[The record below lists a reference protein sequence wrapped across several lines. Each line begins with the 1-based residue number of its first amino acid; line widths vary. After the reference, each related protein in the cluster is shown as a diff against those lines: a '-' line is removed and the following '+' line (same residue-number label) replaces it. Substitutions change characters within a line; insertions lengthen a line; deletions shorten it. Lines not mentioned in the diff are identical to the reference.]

1 MYNAPR
7 LNAIRSSGD
16 FAYADNDT
24 MLRIAYSKSARP
36 SEVMTSQ
43 KVGATVAVDANG
55 GASSELLITLTELV
69 KDQTGT
75 AASSVVHTIDGTTY
89 DTLGEVVDAINAI
102 EGFTA
107 WVTDAPHSLDTGS
120 ASFLD
125 LAATAIPETPGYLD
139 FLKRSVATSNP
150 VYKRIGEPTERDA
163 GWLKLVRAE
172 VAITSATAGSIEFGQ
187 DDKDVGYVKYR
198 NYPLTAAA
206 NTAYANYDV
215 DAAPTFQGP
224 LLITIAATSLAG
236 AVGRVET
243 VQATY

>member
-16 FAYADNDT
+16 FTYAANAPI
-24 MLRIAYSKSARP
+24 LRISYSKSARP
-36 SEVMTSQ
+36 SEVMTAQ
-43 KVGATVAVDANG
+43 KYGATIAIDADG
-55 GASSELLITLTELV
+55 GTSSELEIVLTEKV
-69 KDQTGT
+69 KTQTG
-75 AASSVVHTIDGTTY
+75 AAGVDVVHTINGNEF
-89 DTLGEVVDAINAI
+89 DTLKKVVDKINSI

-107 WVTDAPHSLDTGS
+107 WVTDAPHSHDTGS
-120 ASFLD
+120 AAFLD
-125 LAATAIPETPGYLD
+125 LAETAIPEVPGYLD
-139 FLKRSVATSNP
+139 CLKRSVATANP

-172 VAITSATAGSIEFGQ
+172 VAITSATGGSLEFAR
-187 DDKDVGYVKYR
+187 DDKDEGYVKYR
-198 NYPLTAAA
+198 NYPLTATA

-224 LLITIAATSLAG
+224 LLITVAATNATG

-243 VQATY
+243 MQATY

>member
-16 FAYADNDT
+16 FTYAANAP
-24 MLRIAYSKSARP
+24 MLRISYSKSSRP
-36 SEVMTSQ
+36 SEVMTAQ
-43 KVGATVAVDANG
+43 KYGATIAIDADG
-55 GASSELLITLTELV
+55 GTSSELKITLTEKV

-75 AASSVVHTIDGTTY
+75 AASDVVHTINGNTY
-89 DTLGEVVDAINAI
+89 DTLAKVVDAINDI

-107 WVTDAPHSLDTGS
+107 WVTDAPHSHDTGS
-120 ASFLD
+120 SAFLD
-125 LAATAIPETPGYLD
+125 LSETAVPEVPGYLD
-139 FLKRSVATSNP
+139 CLKRSVATSNP

-172 VAITSATAGSIEFGQ
+172 VAITSATAGSIEFGR
-187 DDKDVGYVKYR
+187 DDKAEGYIKYR
-198 NYPLTAAA
+198 NYALTATA
-206 NTAYANYDV
+206 NTAYADYDA
-215 DAAPTFQGP
+215 DKAPTFQGP

-243 VQATY
+243 MQATY